1 MKEFSY
7 IIKDEIGIHARPAGL
22 LAKVAKECNSKITLT
37 ANGKTAEA
45 TKLMAVMGLGAKKGT
60 EVIIRAEGTDEDAA
74 IAKIEDFMNA
84 NL

>member
-1 MKEFSY
+1 
-7 IIKDEIGIHARPAGL
+7 
-22 LAKVAKECNSKITLT
+22 
-37 ANGKTAEA
+37 
-45 TKLMAVMGLGAKKGT
+45 MGLGAKKGT